1 MTPLFPLA
9 PFLFALGALAR
20 APSAQD
26 ESSAVKRLFSENCAT
41 CHGETGDGQGTT
53 QLDRPAR
60 SFKDGGFSFGNTPE
74 AIFRTLSV
82 GIPGTPM
89 PSFDLLREEDRRALA
104 EYVITLGPPIEE
116 VTVEET
122 ILAVRDRPLFVR
134 GLLPPIAEGL
144 PSHPR
149 GLLVGTTDGMTF
161 EYRVDDVRL
170 LGVRQGDF
178 VERTDWRGRGGT
190 PLKPLG
196 KVVVLIEGGKP
207 EGTFELQTASGQEK
221 LRARLSGTRVRGD
234 AGSLEYHLVDA
245 RGIEVAH
252 VEEAPRALGTAF
264 GAGFV
269 RRFVLTG
276 GRSACQLW
284 ANAPEQSSPGQARTR
299 TTPLELGRRVTGHLT
314 LVDEASRF
322 VAVSAAKEAEE
333 SMCGTTGEVLALFA
347 LAPGERLEVEI
358 TTLLLTE
365 SSDAVRERLE
375 ASFAR

>member
-207 EGTFELQTASGQEK
+207 EPTFFRGTTPLV
-221 LRARLSGTRVRGD
+221 ARLSATRVREIGQQTELPGWIPTI
-234 AGSLEYHLVDA
+234 AYHLVTP
-245 RGIEVAH
+245 GGEVAH
-252 VEEAPRALGTAF
+252 VEEFPRVEARSFGTGFTRDFELTPSSGGDLVVRTPSFTGARVLAAGESLGDHWQVVQPAEGPPVYVEIWSSNTA
-264 GAGFV
+264 
-269 RRFVLTG
+269 
-276 GRSACQLW
+276 
-284 ANAPEQSSPGQARTR
+284 
-299 TTPLELGRRVTGHLT
+299 RVTRREDAGQI
-314 LVDEASRF
+314 EATVKLEPGKRGGF
-322 VAVSAAKEAEE
+322 LMRNV
-333 SMCGTTGEVLALFA
+333 VLI
-347 LAPGERLEVEI
+347 GWN
-358 TTLLLTE
+358 
-365 SSDAVRERLE
+365 DDVRAQIDLWNEDK
-375 ASFAR
+375 